1 MAWIESINY
10 EKAEGKLKK
19 LYNKIKGPDNYIDNI
34 MLVHGLR
41 PNTLEGHMSLYKNA
55 LHHQNN
61 TLPKWFLEAIGGYV
75 SSLNHCQYC
84 VTHHFTGMSRLLGDD
99 NLSQKIKLALE
110 ADSPEKHFIGKE
122 LEAMNYARKLTLR
135 PGEINEDDVNLLKKK
150 GCSDGE
156 ILEINQ
162 IVAYFSY
169 ANRTVL
175 GLGVNLDNE
184 IIGLS
189 PGNESDGDD
198 WQHI

>member
-1 MAWIESINY
+1 MAWIEIINY

-55 LHHQNN
+55 IHHQNN

-84 VTHHFTGMSRLLGDD
+84 VTHHFTGMSRLLEDD
-99 NLSQKIKLALE
+99 NLSQKIKLVLE
-110 ADSPEKHFIGKE
+110 ADSPEKHFVGNE
-122 LEAMNYARKLTLR
+122 LEAMHYVRKLTLS
-135 PGEINEDDVNLLKKK
+135 PGLVNEDDVKQLRKS
-150 GCSDGE
+150 GFSDGE

-184 IIGLS
+184 ILGLS
-189 PGNESDGDD
+189 PSNDADGND
-198 WQHI
+198 WQHT